1 MLLEAGDWHAVRD
14 GDAKRGRPHRQTES
28 CTAEA
33 RAERGRER
41 AEPKLN
47 NRRVD
52 VDTGTNAAARA
63 RRGVKAFSQQARE
76 AAGKETGRKQTRAGE
91 SRQLWAEGRCC
102 YGGKHSWRRAIQ
114 LVGEGAREGRID
126 GGGGG
131 LVVLVA
137 GADAEDVPSSILAS
151 FGGGVRFVGMGRGQ
165 VRAGVVRTAPR
176 RAAFKLAPSGPNRA
190 TLSRRPAHPGPLGSL
205 SPAVRTNGAHPTKY
219 IP

>member
-137 GADAEDVPSSILAS
+137 GADAEDVPSSMLNAYSLIVAAVAAVDVEVD
-151 FGGGVRFVGMGRGQ
+151 GGSAKGR
-165 VRAGVVRTAPR
+165 
-176 RAAFKLAPSGPNRA
+176 S
-190 TLSRRPAHPGPLGSL
+190 
-205 SPAVRTNGAHPTKY
+205 TNTV
-219 IP
+219 